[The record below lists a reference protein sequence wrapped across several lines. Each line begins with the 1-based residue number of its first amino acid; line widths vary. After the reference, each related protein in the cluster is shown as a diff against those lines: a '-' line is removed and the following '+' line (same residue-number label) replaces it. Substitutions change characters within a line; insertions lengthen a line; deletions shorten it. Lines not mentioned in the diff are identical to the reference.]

1 MSFYFEGETSCCCS
15 GWCDCWRFFFFL
27 KWTHRIWWLCFYF
40 HHIQFLF
47 LTGEPQVSLRWVSGA
62 TSRVQELQFGA
73 GWAFA
78 LLQSDCRGRCVSEL
92 YLLLTWMKSPES
104 WNLLCA
110 AFHEFRCFL
119 LKQHK
124 QKHWSVIN
132 NLKGRIFNNWVFRV
146 KHVSQTNIHIWAS
159 QIRNHSS
166 SFRLLLP
173 VSWSFGSWSL
183 SDDWTLVLA
192 VGRSGFLMFW
202 FPSLVSEELSEA
214 VAIVP
219 APQGL
224 TLPWPPPVIFDP
236 DPWHVHLDL
245 HRRSCPETSSR
256 WVPLCQ
262 SSSTAGGLHHVRLR
276 GLHPCWEEPACMLWR
291 NMGGGSVLSRLLTA
305 VLTVCSLWCCCFPL
319 QTLRLVLLGGR
330 RLAARVQIQE
340 TLGSSEQLLRNA
352 SLLLLKRHTRRGR
365 SRPSIL
371 QRLQGG
377 PGVSG
382 LLSGLDGK
390 LHPYHHQPATG
401 PAGEPVYTEGD
412 Q

>member
-1 MSFYFEGETSCCCS
+1 MSLRWVS
-15 GWCDCWRFFFFL
+15 
-27 KWTHRIWWLCFYF
+27 
-40 HHIQFLF
+40 
-47 LTGEPQVSLRWVSGA
+47 GEPQVSLRWVSGA

-104 WNLLCA
+104 WNLLSA

-330 RLAARVQIQE
+330 RLAAQVQIQE

>member
-1 MSFYFEGETSCCCS
+1 MSFYFEGKTSCCCS

-47 LTGEPQVSLRWVSGA
+47 LTGESQVSLRCVNGA

-110 AFHEFRCFL
+110 TFHEFRCFL

-183 SDDWTLVLA
+183 SDDWTLLLA
-192 VGRSGFLMFW
+192 VGRSGFLTFW

-214 VAIVP
+214 VAIVS

-262 SSSTAGGLHHVRLR
+262 SSSTAGLLHHVRLR
-276 GLHPCWEEPACMLWR
+276 GLHPCWEEPACTLWR
-291 NMGGGSVLSRLLTA
+291 NMEGGSVLSRLLTA
-305 VLTVCSLWCCCFPL
+305 VLTVCSLWWWWSFSLYKSLP
-319 QTLRLVLLGGR
+319 VLLFSSADAPARPPR
-330 RLAARVQIQE
+330 RSAARS
-340 TLGSSEQLLRNA
+340 TSPDTGDSRLLRA
-352 SLLLLKRHTRRGR
+352 APQKR
-365 SRPSIL
+365 
-371 QRLQGG
+371 
-377 PGVSG
+377 
-382 LLSGLDGK
+382 
-390 LHPYHHQPATG
+390 LHAAP
-401 PAGEPVYTEGD
+401 
-412 Q
+412 

>member
-1 MSFYFEGETSCCCS
+1 MAV
-15 GWCDCWRFFFFL
+15 
-27 KWTHRIWWLCFYF
+27 
-40 HHIQFLF
+40 FLF
-47 LTGEPQVSLRWVSGA
+47 SSYSVSVSNRWVSGEPQVSLRWVSGA

-78 LLQSDCRGRCVSEL
+78 LLQSDCRGRRVSEL

-104 WNLLCA
+104 WNLLSA